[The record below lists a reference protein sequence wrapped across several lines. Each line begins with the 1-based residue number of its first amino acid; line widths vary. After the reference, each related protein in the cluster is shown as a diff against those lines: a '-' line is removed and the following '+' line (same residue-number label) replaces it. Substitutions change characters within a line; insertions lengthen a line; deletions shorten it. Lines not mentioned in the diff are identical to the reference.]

1 MGIGEPNLGPLLD
14 TMWRSTGATVG
25 DGLLQPRVEPEIAL
39 VLDRDVDRA
48 LTAQEALEACRE
60 AVVALEVVDSV
71 WTAYAM
77 DLEHNT
83 ADGSSA
89 AHVVVGPPLPLE
101 ALDEVGVTLYRNG
114 SAVGT
119 GAGRDALGHPA
130 AALAWLTE
138 AALAP
143 RDGAARRRPR
153 AHRRAH
159 RRGAARARRRR
170 ARGVRAS
177 RDERAT
183 RVGAPMSDGAGQRGA
198 DGGRA
203 RLRRPRAAHPVR
215 APARRRTQRRPG
227 AGHPRL
233 ERSVRPVVGRRLAAH
248 AVRRHHRA
256 RLLAAQG
263 RPLRRAD
270 RPRGDVPGPHGR
282 ALQRATRRS
291 SSAPRRPRSST
302 TRGPRGSRSPCAPT
316 TCRPSTARSGWR
328 G

>member
-1 MGIGEPNLGPLLD
+1 MLLSEVDVEATAALIDDARLAGTTLASTSVEVGPLATAYAVQNALTARRCGRGAVRIGWKLGYTSRAMREQMGIGEPNLGPLLD

-138 AALAP
+138 AASRHGTALRAG
-143 RDGAARRRPR
+143 DLVLTGGLTAAVPLEPGDVVHAEFEHPAMSERR
-153 AHRRAH
+153 
-159 RRGAARARRRR
+159 
-170 ARGVRAS
+170 V
-177 RDERAT
+177 
-183 RVGAPMSDGAGQRGA
+183 
-198 DGGRA
+198 
-203 RLRRPRAAHPVR
+203 
-215 APARRRTQRRPG
+215 
-227 AGHPRL
+227 
-233 ERSVRPVVGRRLAAH
+233 SVRR
-248 AVRRHHRA
+248 
-256 RLLAAQG
+256 
-263 RPLRRAD
+263 
-270 RPRGDVPGPHGR
+270 
-282 ALQRATRRS
+282 
-291 SSAPRRPRSST
+291 
-302 TRGPRGSRSPCAPT
+302 
-316 TCRPSTARSGWR
+316 
-328 G
+328 